1 MQTTQDRLQ
10 VNRTPRRAP
19 GPKGLPIL
27 GNFFEMR
34 HISSL
39 ENMLALREEYG
50 DILRMDT
57 GPFTVH
63 IINDPDMVQHVLQ
76 DNNRNYVKG
85 YALSK
90 SENLLGKGLLTNE
103 GEAWRS
109 QRRLIQPAFHRQ
121 VLDNFARV
129 MTDSTAEMLAD
140 WAARPAGQ
148 PFNVSTDFL
157 GLTLEIVGRTLYSTS
172 VNEADKRTVG
182 RVMPFILEET
192 NRRISNIIDIGEK
205 LPTAANRQ
213 LKRYIAE
220 LDAIVYGMIEQRRHS
235 GEQLPDLLGMLL
247 GAQDED
253 TGEGMND
260 KQLRDEVMTLFLAG
274 HETTANN
281 LSWTIYLLAEHPEV
295 YAKVKAEV
303 DQVLGGRTPSADD
316 YRGLTYTRMVLD
328 ESLRLLPPA
337 WAFGREPLEDDIVGG
352 YSMPAGSSVIISPYV
367 MHRHPD
373 YWPEPEAF
381 KPERFDPSVDSK
393 RPKYAY
399 LPFGGGPRQ
408 CIGNSFAQ
416 MEAVLVLAML
426 AQRYD
431 FHTGPRPPGGTR
443 ADLHPALARRGLD
456 PHPGTLIKAR
466 FGGLFLA
473 G

>member
-1 MQTTQDRLQ
+1 MQTTQKRPR
-10 VNRTPRRAP
+10 VNSAPRRAP

-27 GNFFEMR
+27 GNFFDMR
-34 HISSL
+34 QVSSL
-39 ENMLALREEYG
+39 ENMISLQREYG

-57 GPFTVH
+57 GPFTLHV
-63 IINDPDMVQHVLQ
+63 ISDPDMVQHVLQ

-103 GEAWRS
+103 GEAWRR

-121 VLDNFARV
+121 VLDTFARV
-129 MTDSTAEMLAD
+129 MTDSATEMLDA
-140 WAARPAGQ
+140 WAGRDAGKS
-148 PFNVSTDFL
+148 FNVSTDFL
-157 GLTLEIVGRTLYSTS
+157 GLTLEIVGRTLYSIS
-172 VNEADKRTVG
+172 VNAEDKRTVG

-205 LPTAANRQ
+205 LPTPTNRR
-213 LKRYIAE
+213 LKQSIAE
-220 LDAIVYGMIEQRRHS
+220 LDEIVYRMIEQRRRS

-247 GAQDED
+247 AAQDED
-253 TGEGMND
+253 TGEGMDD
-260 KQLRDEVMTLFLAG
+260 KQLRDEVMTIFLAG

-281 LSWTIYLLAEHPEV
+281 LTWTIYLLAEHPEI
-295 YAKVKAEV
+295 YGKLKAEV
-303 DQVLGGRTPSADD
+303 DQVLEGRTPSADD
-316 YRGLTYTRMVLD
+316 YRALTYTRMVLD

-337 WAFGREPLEDDIVGG
+337 WAFGREPLEDDVIGG
-352 YSMPAGSSVIISPYV
+352 YAVPAGTSVIISPYV
-367 MHRHPD
+367 IHRHPD
-373 YWPEPEAF
+373 YWPDAEAF

-426 AQRYD
+426 AQRFD
-431 FHTGPRPPGGTR
+431 FT
-443 ADLHPALARRGLD
+443 LD
-456 PHPGTLIKAR
+456 PGHPVVPEPTFTLRSRDGVWIQLQAR
-466 FGGLFLA
+466 
-473 G
+473 